1 MRSAIRLM
9 AVIAATLA
17 AGCFEPEPPASVPSE
32 PSGTLVLR
40 IVDTELLP
48 LDQARV
54 WVDGVPVAG
63 TSDAAGLVVV
73 DGAKPGQHE
82 VRANRTGYWDN
93 NTKVTVV
100 ENETTEVWMEMERVP
115 GPRDVW
121 EQDVARPYCGFVLPT
136 LPEETEPRCRSP
148 PLASGPRATFAF
160 EGGVRTVILRMYWE
174 ASSDTSA
181 RMVFN
186 VSLRD
191 ATFANGSEFFIVEGS
206 SPVDVRMDGPLLSRN
221 SSTEGGN
228 LTVLIRTPDSEPTRP
243 FVDQTVEVK
252 ASFLYRV
259 WPDLSRGPGGS

>member
-17 AGCFEPEPPASVPSE
+17 AGCFEPVPPASVPAE

-40 IVDTELLP
+40 IVDAELLP
-48 LDQARV
+48 LDEARV
-54 WVDGVPVAG
+54 WVDGVPVRG

-73 DGAKPGQHE
+73 DAVKPGQHD

-100 ENETTEVWMEMERVP
+100 ENETAEVWMEMEKVP

-121 EQDVARPYCGFVLPT
+121 EQEVARPYCGFVLPT
-136 LPEETEPRCRSP
+136 SPEETEPRCRSP

-160 EGGVRTVILRMYWE
+160 EGGVRAVILRMYWE
-174 ASSDTSA
+174 ASSDASA

-186 VSLRD
+186 VSLPD
-191 ATFANGSEFFIVEGS
+191 ARFANGSEFFTVEGS
-206 SPVDVRMDGPLLSRN
+206 SPVDIRMDGPLAPRDASIG
-221 SSTEGGN
+221 GGN
-228 LTVLIRTPDSEPTRP
+228 LSVLIRTPDWEPTRP
-243 FVDQTVEVK
+243 FVDQRVEVK

-259 WPDLSRGPGGS
+259 WPDLSRGPGAS